1 MASPRA
7 FNRGGDENP
16 DPEITMTRSD
26 LDPEDDG
33 EAPGIVHWQPTR
45 RRLARPADFRA
56 LALAAAGATALGA
69 LAVGALCIGSLAVGR
84 MAVRRARFREVHID
98 RLTVGKLTVLER

>member
-1 MASPRA
+1 
-7 FNRGGDENP
+7 
-16 DPEITMTRSD
+16 MTRSD

-45 RRLARPADFRA
+45 RR
-56 LALAAAGATALGA
+56 
-69 LAVGALCIGSLAVGR
+69 
-84 MAVRRARFREVHID
+84 RARFREVHID